1 MQTSPN
7 SRLQMALI
15 GCGGMGQS
23 DARVATSLG
32 AKIIAAADIYDSR
45 LTRMREVYGADTFTS
60 RDYREVLTRRD
71 VDAVIVATPDHW
83 HARITTDALQ
93 AGKHVYCQKPMI
105 HRVEEGPGVI
115 AAEKASGKILQIGSQ
130 YVSSHVF
137 LKARDLYR
145 QGVLGQMTL
154 VESWLDRNTAL
165 GAWQYSLP
173 VDPQPAQIDWDRF
186 LGHAPKRPFEPVRL
200 FRWRNYDDYG
210 TGVAGDLFIHLLS
223 AIHTVTGSLG
233 PTKVYASGA
242 VRFWKDGRDAPDV
255 MLAILD
261 YPGFSLSL
269 RVNLASGVSQEQFGF
284 RFYGSE
290 GILHATSSNL
300 RLEKPPRETE
310 PGTTIGTFAMADQ
323 QAFMADYRRRYP
335 LAAKPALPASE
346 LASFTPQFD
355 AHRLHH
361 IAFADSI
368 RHGTP
373 SIEDGTFGYRA
384 AAPALLCNESAASGR
399 VLGWD
404 PVKMSRT

>member
-1 MQTSPN
+1 MQSSPN
-7 SRLQMALI
+7 SQIQIALI

-32 AKIIAAADIYDSR
+32 ARLVAAADIYDSR
-45 LTRMREVYGADTFTS
+45 LARMKEVYGADILTS
-60 RDYREVLTRRD
+60 RQYREVLSRPD

-83 HARITTDALQ
+83 HARITADALR

-115 AAEKASGKILQIGSQ
+115 AAEKASGKVLQIGSQ

-137 LKARDLYR
+137 QKARDLFR
-145 QGVLGQMTL
+145 QGVLGQLTL
-154 VESWLDRNTAL
+154 IESWLDRNTAL

-173 VDPQPAQIDWDRF
+173 VNPLTSEIDWETF

-223 AIHTVTGSLG
+223 AIHTVTGSRG
-233 PTKVYASGA
+233 PTRVFASGA
-242 VRFWKDGRDAPDV
+242 VRYWKDGRDAPDV
-255 MLAILD
+255 MLAVLD
-261 YPGFSLSL
+261 YPGFPLSL
-269 RVNLASGVSQEQFGF
+269 RVNLASGVAQEQFGF

-290 GILHATSSNL
+290 GILHATSNSL
-300 RLEKPPRETE
+300 RLEKAPKESA
-310 PGTTIGTFAMADQ
+310 PGYTISTFSAADQ
-323 QAFMADYRRRYP
+323 KAFLADYQRRYP
-335 LAAKPALPASE
+335 ATTPRVEGATQQV
-346 LASFTPQFD
+346 FTPQID
-355 AHRLHH
+355 AHRAHH

-368 RHGTP
+368 RNGTP

-384 AAPALLCNESAASGR
+384 AAPALLCNESAAKGTA
-399 VLGWD
+399 LGWD
-404 PVKMSRT
+404 PVALRRV